1 MTKAKTIKVISV
13 DESVKEEVIADIEQI
28 SEPAAEP
35 IEVKPKAKRQ
45 PRTKK
50 AEILDGPEVNT
61 VSSLDENI
69 VEFKLPIVIEK
80 EPEKVIEKVKC
91 PDCDKMVTPKSL
103 KYSHKYTCIAK
114 KVKEL
119 GERPL
124 EQTTVEDDVKEYEPV
139 QITLPTKPIRI
150 ESHREI
156 RNRVKQEQMK
166 TIFSNAF

>member
-50 AEILDGPEVNT
+50 AEILDGPEINT
-61 VSSLDENI
+61 VSSLDENV
-69 VEFKLPIVIEK
+69 VEFKLPVVLEK
-80 EPEKVIEKVKC
+80 EPGKVIDKVKC

-114 KVKEL
+114 KVKEHN
-119 GERPL
+119 ERQP
-124 EQTTVEDDVKEYEPV
+124 EQTIIEDDVKEYDPV
-139 QITLPTKPIRI
+139 KVAIHPKPVRI
-150 ESHREI
+150 ESLREI
-156 RNRVKQEQMK
+156 RTRVKQEQMK
-166 TIFSNAF
+166 NIFSQAV

>member
-1 MTKAKTIKVISV
+1 MTKAKTIKVITV
-13 DESVKEEVIADIEQI
+13 DEPVKEVATDIDQVI
-28 SEPAAEP
+28 EPIPVEP

-50 AEILDGPEVNT
+50 AEILNGPEINT
-61 VSSLDENI
+61 VSSLDEDI
-69 VEFKLPIVIEK
+69 IEFKLPVALEK

-103 KYSHKYTCIAK
+103 KYSHKHTCIAK

-119 GERPL
+119 NDRQP
-124 EQTTVEDDVKEYEPV
+124 EQTIAEEDVKEYDPV
-139 QITLPTKPIRI
+139 KVVIQPKPVRM
-150 ESHREI
+150 ESQREI

-166 TIFSNAF
+166 NIFSQAV